1 LILALIVPAVVKSL
15 SAKAR
20 LSSPTVMLLSW
31 NDSDL
36 NAVALLPVNFALMKS
51 ALI

>member
-1 LILALIVPAVVKSL
+1 LIVPAVVKSL

-31 NDSDL
+31 NDSAL
-36 NAVALLPVNFALMKS
+36 NAVALLPVNFALIKS
-51 ALI
+51 PVI